1 MVASIS
7 ACTAAHTTFKYVFDY
22 RDKDVYFCTA
32 DCGWITG
39 HTYITYGPLLAG
51 ATSVMFE
58 AWRRTGA
65 RSFFFF
71 VILIGVYV
79 MQHSVVCSLNS
90 EFPIS
95 GCSGKSMVS

>member
-1 MVASIS
+1 MAASMS
-7 ACTAAHTTFKYVFDY
+7 ACTAAHTTFMYVFDY

-58 AWRRTGA
+58 AWHGA
-65 RSFFFF
+65 ALELGVFFSY
-71 VILIGVYV
+71 VILFDWNICYAPT
-79 MQHSVVCSLNS
+79 C
-90 EFPIS
+90 
-95 GCSGKSMVS
+95 CR